1 MSSDSFDRAATRLG
15 TAKRHCVTMTTNE
28 RGLVIVTGASSRI
41 GEAIALHL
49 GEGGFSVLAGVR
61 PASVSYSFG
70 TPAGE
75 PL

>member
-15 TAKRHCVTMTTNE
+15 TAKRHWVTMTTNE

-49 GEGGFSVLAGVR
+49 GEGGFSVLAGSTSRQRQLFVR
-61 PASVSYSFG
+61 DARG
-70 TPAGE
+70 
-75 PL
+75 